1 MTDYGLLA
9 KQTVSLAE
17 VDAHWLPVLSNAAA
31 LLWDALDDINWAG
44 FYLVD
49 PVTVTRAELGAG
61 SGVEPDASLEP
72 DAGSGVEP
80 DAAPGA
86 APGAEPDAAPGAEL
100 DAGSGVESGAA
111 PSAYELRTPELRLGP
126 FQGKVACVRIPFG
139 RGVCGTAAE
148 TKTSQLVEDVHQFPG
163 HIACDSASNSE
174 VVVPIVKDNQV
185 VGVLDIDSPSVAR
198 FTQEDLAGLE
208 QVVKA
213 LESCVNF
220 SDFC

>member
-9 KQTVSLAE
+9 KQIVSLAE

-49 PVTVTRAELGAG
+49 SATVSGAELGAG

-72 DAGSGVEP
+72 DAGSGVEQ
-80 DAAPGA
+80 D
-86 APGAEPDAAPGAEL
+86 
-100 DAGSGVESGAA
+100 AA
-111 PSAYELRTPELRLGP
+111 PSAHEPRTPELRLGP

-198 FTQEDLAGLE
+198 FTQEDLTGLE

-213 LESCVNF
+213 LESCANF

>member
-1 MTDYGLLA
+1 MADYDLLA
-9 KQTVSLAE
+9 KQIVSLAE

-31 LLWDALDDINWAG
+31 LLWDALDDINWVG

-49 PVTVTRAELGAG
+49 PVTVTGVGLG
-61 SGVEPDASLEP
+61 VEP
-72 DAGSGVEP
+72 DAGSGVELGAGSEL
-80 DAAPGA
+80 DAT
-86 APGAEPDAAPGAEL
+86 PGAEPDVA
-100 DAGSGVESGAA
+100 S
-111 PSAYELRTPELRLGP
+111 SAHEPCTPELRLGP

-139 RGVCGTAAE
+139 RGVCGTAAA

-174 VVVPIVKDNQV
+174 VVVPIFKDGQV

-198 FTQEDLAGLE
+198 FTQEDLTGLE

-213 LESCVNF
+213 LESCANF

>member
-9 KQTVSLAE
+9 KQIVSLAE

-49 PVTVTRAELGAG
+49 PVTVTRAELGA
-61 SGVEPDASLEP
+61 
-72 DAGSGVEP
+72 
-80 DAAPGA
+80 
-86 APGAEPDAAPGAEL
+86 APGAEP
-100 DAGSGVESGAA
+100 GAA
-111 PSAYELRTPELRLGP
+111 PSAHEPCTPELRLGP

-174 VVVPIVKDNQV
+174 VVVPIFKDGQV

-213 LESCVNF
+213 LESCANF

>member
-1 MTDYGLLA
+1 MIDYGLLT
-9 KQTVSLAE
+9 KQIISLAE

-49 PVTVTRAELGAG
+49 PATVAGAEL
-61 SGVEPDASLEP
+61 
-72 DAGSGVEP
+72 DAGSE
-80 DAAPGA
+80 PGA
-86 APGAEPDAAPGAEL
+86 APGAEPDAALGAEP
-100 DAGSGVESGAA
+100 GEA
-111 PSAYELRTPELRLGP
+111 PSDHELCTPELRLGP

-198 FTQEDLAGLE
+198 FTQEDLTGLE

>member
-9 KQTVSLAE
+9 KQIVSLAE
-17 VDAHWLPVLSNAAA
+17 VDAHWLPVLSNASA

-49 PVTVTRAELGAG
+49 PVTVSGAELGAG
-61 SGVEPDASLEP
+61 SGAVAELDAAPGVELGAGLGVEPG
-72 DAGSGVEP
+72 AGSGVEP
-80 DAAPGA
+80 GA
-86 APGAEPDAAPGAEL
+86 APGAHEPH
-100 DAGSGVESGAA
+100 
-111 PSAYELRTPELRLGP
+111 TPELRLGP

-198 FTQEDLAGLE
+198 FTQEDLTGLE

-213 LESCVNF
+213 LESCANF

>member
-9 KQTVSLAE
+9 KQIVSLAE

-49 PVTVTRAELGAG
+49 PVTVTEAELDAASGAASGAEPGAG
-61 SGVEPDASLEP
+61 SELDAT
-72 DAGSGVEP
+72 
-80 DAAPGA
+80 
-86 APGAEPDAAPGAEL
+86 PGAEPD
-100 DAGSGVESGAA
+100 VA
-111 PSAYELRTPELRLGP
+111 PSDHEPRTPELRLGP

-174 VVVPIVKDNQV
+174 VVVPIFKDGQV

-198 FTQEDLAGLE
+198 FTQEDLTGLE

-213 LESCVNF
+213 LESCANF

>member
-1 MTDYGLLA
+1 MIDYGLLA
-9 KQTVSLAE
+9 KQIVSLAE
-17 VDAHWLPVLSNAAA
+17 VDTHWLPMLSNAAA
-31 LLWDALDDINWAG
+31 LLWDALDDINWVG

-49 PVTVTRAELGAG
+49 SVTVTRA
-61 SGVEPDASLEP
+61 EP

-80 DAAPGA
+80 G
-86 APGAEPDAAPGAEL
+86 
-100 DAGSGVESGAA
+100 AGSDLEPGAA
-111 PSAYELRTPELRLGP
+111 PSAHEPRTPELRLGS

>member
-9 KQTVSLAE
+9 KQIVSLAE

-31 LLWDALDDINWAG
+31 LLWDALDDINWVG

-49 PVTVTRAELGAG
+49 PVTVTEAELDAASGAEPGAG
-61 SGVEPDASLEP
+61 SELDAT
-72 DAGSGVEP
+72 
-80 DAAPGA
+80 
-86 APGAEPDAAPGAEL
+86 PGAEPDVA
-100 DAGSGVESGAA
+100 S
-111 PSAYELRTPELRLGP
+111 SAHEPCTPELRLGP

-139 RGVCGTAAE
+139 RGVCGTAAA

-174 VVVPIVKDNQV
+174 VVVPIFKDNQV

-213 LESCVNF
+213 LESCANF

>member
-9 KQTVSLAE
+9 KQIISLAE

-49 PVTVTRAELGAG
+49 PATVTV
-61 SGVEPDASLEP
+61 VEP
-72 DAGSGVEP
+72 DAGSGVE
-80 DAAPGA
+80 
-86 APGAEPDAAPGAEL
+86 
-100 DAGSGVESGAA
+100 SGVA
-111 PSAYELRTPELRLGP
+111 PSTHDPRTPELRLGP

-139 RGVCGTAAE
+139 RGVCGTAAA
-148 TKTSQLVEDVHQFPG
+148 TRTSQLVEDVHQFPG

-174 VVVPIVKDNQV
+174 VVVPIFKDGQL

-213 LESCVNF
+213 LESCANF

>member
-9 KQTVSLAE
+9 KQIVSLAE

-49 PVTVTRAELGAG
+49 PVTVTRAELGA
-61 SGVEPDASLEP
+61 
-72 DAGSGVEP
+72 
-80 DAAPGA
+80 
-86 APGAEPDAAPGAEL
+86 APGAEPGAGSELDATPGAEP
-100 DAGSGVESGAA
+100 DVAS
-111 PSAYELRTPELRLGP
+111 SAHEPCTPELRLGP

-139 RGVCGTAAE
+139 RGVCGTAAA

-174 VVVPIVKDNQV
+174 VVVPIFKDGQV

-198 FTQEDLAGLE
+198 FTQEDLTGLE

-213 LESCVNF
+213 LESCANF
-220 SDFC
+220 SDSC

>member
-9 KQTVSLAE
+9 KQIVSLAE
-17 VDAHWLPVLSNAAA
+17 VDAHWLPVLSNASA
-31 LLWDALDDINWAG
+31 LLWDALDDINWVG

-49 PVTVTRAELGAG
+49 PVTVTEAELDAASGAASGAEPGAG
-61 SGVEPDASLEP
+61 SELDAT
-72 DAGSGVEP
+72 
-80 DAAPGA
+80 
-86 APGAEPDAAPGAEL
+86 PGAEPDVA
-100 DAGSGVESGAA
+100 S
-111 PSAYELRTPELRLGP
+111 SAHEPCTPELRLGP

-139 RGVCGTAAE
+139 RGVCGTAAA

-174 VVVPIVKDNQV
+174 VVVPIFKDGQV

-198 FTQEDLAGLE
+198 FTQEDLTGLE

-213 LESCVNF
+213 LESCANF

>member
-9 KQTVSLAE
+9 KQIVSLAE

-31 LLWDALDDINWAG
+31 LLWDALDDINWVG

-49 PVTVTRAELGAG
+49 PVTV
-61 SGVEPDASLEP
+61 SGVEPDADLE
-72 DAGSGVEP
+72 S
-80 DAAPGA
+80 DAAPS
-86 APGAEPDAAPGAEL
+86 DH
-100 DAGSGVESGAA
+100 
-111 PSAYELRTPELRLGP
+111 ELRTPELRLGP

-139 RGVCGTAAE
+139 RGVCGTAAA

-213 LESCVNF
+213 LESCANF

>member
-9 KQTVSLAE
+9 KQIVSLAE

-31 LLWDALDDINWAG
+31 LLWDALDDINWVG

-49 PVTVTRAELGAG
+49 PVTAAGVEPGAAQGVGSGAEPGAG
-61 SGVEPDASLEP
+61 SELDAT
-72 DAGSGVEP
+72 
-80 DAAPGA
+80 
-86 APGAEPDAAPGAEL
+86 PGAEPDVA
-100 DAGSGVESGAA
+100 S
-111 PSAYELRTPELRLGP
+111 SAHEPCTPELRLGP

-139 RGVCGTAAE
+139 RGVCGTAAA

-174 VVVPIVKDNQV
+174 VVVPIFKDNQV

-213 LESCVNF
+213 LESCANF

>member
-1 MTDYGLLA
+1 MTDYGLLS
-9 KQTVSLAE
+9 KQIVSLAE

-49 PVTVTRAELGAG
+49 PATVT
-61 SGVEPDASLEP
+61 
-72 DAGSGVEP
+72 
-80 DAAPGA
+80 GA
-86 APGAEPDAAPGAEL
+86 AL
-100 DAGSGVESGAA
+100 DAGSEPGAH
-111 PSAYELRTPELRLGP
+111 ELRTPELRLGP

-139 RGVCGTAAE
+139 RGVCGTAAS

-174 VVVPIVKDNQV
+174 VVVPIFKNSQV
-185 VGVLDIDSPSVAR
+185 VGVLDIDSPNVAR
-198 FTQEDLAGLE
+198 FNQEDLAGLE

-213 LESCVNF
+213 LESCTNF
-220 SDFC
+220 SAFC

>member
-9 KQTVSLAE
+9 KQIVSLAE

-31 LLWDALDDINWAG
+31 LLWDALDDINWVG

-49 PVTVTRAELGAG
+49 PVTAA
-61 SGVEPDASLEP
+61 GVEPG
-72 DAGSGVEP
+72 AGLGVES
-80 DAAPGA
+80 D
-86 APGAEPDAAPGAEL
+86 L
-100 DAGSGVESGAA
+100 DLESGAA
-111 PSAYELRTPELRLGP
+111 LSAHEPRTPELRLGP

-174 VVVPIVKDNQV
+174 VVVPIFKDDQV
-185 VGVLDIDSPSVAR
+185 VGVLDIDSPNVAR

-213 LESCVNF
+213 LESCTNF

>member
-9 KQTVSLAE
+9 KQIVSLAE

-49 PVTVTRAELGAG
+49 LATVTGAG
-61 SGVEPDASLEP
+61 
-72 DAGSGVEP
+72 
-80 DAAPGA
+80 
-86 APGAEPDAAPGAEL
+86 L
-100 DAGSGVESGAA
+100 DAGSEPSAEPSSA
-111 PSAYELRTPELRLGP
+111 PSAHELRTPELRLGP

-139 RGVCGTAAE
+139 RGVCGTAAA

-174 VVVPIVKDNQV
+174 VVVPIFKDGQV
-185 VGVLDIDSPSVAR
+185 VGVLDIDSPNVAR
-198 FTQEDLAGLE
+198 FTQEDLSGLE

-213 LESCVNF
+213 LESCTNF
-220 SDFC
+220 SAFC

>member
-9 KQTVSLAE
+9 KQIVSLAE
-17 VDAHWLPVLSNAAA
+17 VDAYWLPVLSNAAA

-49 PVTVTRAELGAG
+49 PVTVT
-61 SGVEPDASLEP
+61 GVE
-72 DAGSGVEP
+72 
-80 DAAPGA
+80 PGA

>member
-1 MTDYGLLA
+1 MIDYGLLA
-9 KQTVSLAE
+9 KQIVSLAE
-17 VDAHWLPVLSNAAA
+17 VDTHWLPMLSNAAA
-31 LLWDALDDINWAG
+31 LLWDALDDINWVG

-49 PVTVTRAELGAG
+49 PVTVTGVELDAG
-61 SGVEPDASLEP
+61 SGTEPG
-72 DAGSGVEP
+72 AGSGVEP
-80 DAAPGA
+80 DAAPSA
-86 APGAEPDAAPGAEL
+86 HEP
-100 DAGSGVESGAA
+100 
-111 PSAYELRTPELRLGP
+111 RTPELRLGP

-213 LESCVNF
+213 LEGCVNF
-220 SDFC
+220 SYFC